1 MEDTINIFAI
11 EGTNNQIDWVQS
23 AKSLDNYRVVKMIL
37 ESCQM
42 LCTAINDQHGEKITP
57 YKNAHLNHPSTKWV
71 RASSANFEC
80 LVEHTLAMLEEYT
93 ERFGKIHKCAGVL
106 ETVLDLY
113 DPSLFPQQHTTPLP
127 LCMPDE
133 YKSDN
138 IVESYRNF
146 YSDKPR
152 MRYPETKVPQWFIQR
167 RTEPFQLLID
177 ENNPK
182 KFNRNA

>member
-42 LCTAINDQHGEKITP
+42 LCTAINDQHGEKVTP
-57 YKNAHLNHPSTKWV
+57 YKNAHFNHPSTKWV

-80 LVEHTLAMLEEYT
+80 LVEHTLAMLEEY
-93 ERFGKIHKCAGVL
+93 
-106 ETVLDLY
+106 
-113 DPSLFPQQHTTPLP
+113 
-127 LCMPDE
+127 
-133 YKSDN
+133 KSDN

-152 MRYPETKVPQWFIQR
+152 MRYPEAKVPQWFIMK